1 MASFFCTQPWKIL
14 ETNLLFSLSPSSSR
28 PGRPPKRCSGAGI
41 QESPR
46 LLHPGLPGLLSPSLL
61 SHTGL
66 TAAAMAELQKLQKMK
81 MMMSLQNGNES
92 DNEDLHSNTGGSE
105 CSWDKERL
113 TSPPA
118 GAHSGGSG
126 GGGGGGGGGGAPP
139 VGGGGVAGTGGAAG
153 GAGRGPTLGA
163 VNQQQQLQQQQLLAN
178 RLDLPFMMMPHP
190 LLPMGLPPASVAMAM
205 SQMNHLST
213 IANMAAAAQQIHTH
227 VHRAPVIKERVCD
240 SPSLSPSVDETN
252 TPLQSQPSSSASSSP
267 ERLGLV
273 SADAD
278 VALTNSTPPI
288 KKITKDKEESPL
300 GQTLPPGFP
309 APFLFADGLSSVET
323 LLTNIQGLLK
333 VAVENARAQDK
344 QIQAEKRE
352 LKMELYREREMRES
366 LERQLTS
373 ELQSRASIQKR
384 LKKEKKAK
392 RKLQE
397 ALEFESKRRER
408 VEDALKHSSS
418 SSPSPEPLH
427 AANNNNNKKNDAA
440 VAEDKPEVNG
450 NQQDNGAVQGI
461 HTHTQARAHSD
472 TVTPIHTRANN
483 MTQSAIR

>member
-1 MASFFCTQPWKIL
+1 
-14 ETNLLFSLSPSSSR
+14 
-28 PGRPPKRCSGAGI
+28 
-41 QESPR
+41 
-46 LLHPGLPGLLSPSLL
+46 
-61 SHTGL
+61 
-66 TAAAMAELQKLQKMK
+66 
-81 MMMSLQNGNES
+81 
-92 DNEDLHSNTGGSE
+92 
-105 CSWDKERL
+105 
-113 TSPPA
+113 
-118 GAHSGGSG
+118 
-126 GGGGGGGGGGAPP
+126 
-139 VGGGGVAGTGGAAG
+139 
-153 GAGRGPTLGA
+153 
-163 VNQQQQLQQQQLLAN
+163 
-178 RLDLPFMMMPHP
+178 MMMPHP

-267 ERLGLV
+267 ERLGLA

-278 VALTNSTPPI
+278 VALTNPAAPI
-288 KKITKDKEESPL
+288 KKITKDKESSL
-300 GQTLPPGFP
+300 GQALPPGFP

-408 VEDALKHSSS
+408 VEGALKHSSS

-427 AANNNNNKKNDAA
+427 ATNNNKNDAA
-440 VAEDKPEVNG
+440 ITEEKAELNG
-450 NQQDNGAVQGI
+450 NQQDNSAVQES
-461 HTHTQARAHSD
+461 RSFLK
-472 TVTPIHTRANN
+472 TP
-483 MTQSAIR
+483 MMF